1 MFTEN
6 MGDYFQ
12 PSRCFSF
19 AKPTVVCSYFRG
31 CTSPEVGGT
40 CGLVPTSLPWQ
51 SGSQDGDSAPGMATQ
66 GGGSLGS
73 SVWKKRKGVQ
83 RKARSQSVEPSREVV
98 SFSPDHLSQ
107 DPGFLYSI
115 SSSQLNLT
123 PQSWLTPFS
132 CCLALKCYLL
142 PSAFEAYSTKC
153 ISEVCWQLILSLACD
168 MGDLG
173 RESWTPTQPAVSCVW
188 PATWLGR
195 QIPSPC
201 KPPEACSLWGAVFF
215 LPNMFNYSQLI
226 D

>member
-1 MFTEN
+1 MITFSHP
-6 MGDYFQ
+6 GVLAL
-12 PSRCFSF
+12 PSRL
-19 AKPTVVCSYFRG
+19 VCSHFRG

-83 RKARSQSVEPSREVV
+83 GKARSQSVEPSREVV

-168 MGDLG
+168 TGDLG
-173 RESWTPTQPAVSCVW
+173 RESWTPTQPAVSCCGPPPGW
-188 PATWLGR
+188 ADGYLLPASLQKLAPCGELCSFC
-195 QIPSPC
+195 QI
-201 KPPEACSLWGAVFF
+201 CSIIV
-215 LPNMFNYSQLI
+215 S
-226 D
+226 

>member
-19 AKPTVVCSYFRG
+19 AKPTVVHSHFRA

-51 SGSQDGDSAPGMATQ
+51 SGSQDGDSAPGVATQ

-83 RKARSQSVEPSREVV
+83 RKARSRSVDPSREVV

-107 DPGFLYSI
+107 DPGFLYST

-132 CCLALKCYLL
+132 CCLALTCYFL
-142 PSAFEAYSTKC
+142 PSVFEVCSTKC
-153 ISEVCWQLILSLACD
+153 ISEMCWPLILSLACD

-173 RESWTPTQPAVSCVW
+173 RESWT
-188 PATWLGR
+188 
-195 QIPSPC
+195 
-201 KPPEACSLWGAVFF
+201 CS
-215 LPNMFNYSQLI
+215 
-226 D
+226 